1 MGRDWVGFARLSKNK
16 KHPPPRDFAIRHKNQ
31 QGREPQ
37 TKKRTKWCVLILV
50 PVVGMPRQ
58 VQSPRFPMVVGQLIW
73 SACIT
78 YRIAWHFNKSYSVC
92 TRFLSGVLIRIPMPI
107 LLCLLYF
114 IFFPFIYVIINAS
127 KKGDKMFKKAINKV
141 ETMNQLEQM
150 QKELSKLGPVPNGK
164 EIYDYAVK
172 FFNIIVKFQD
182 NFALNVDMFPK
193 TVKSADTL
201 RLHITNA
208 GRNEYG
214 WVRAKRG
221 EPVTLHNLYLGNVYG
236 IWTGTAASFKESSD
250 KDTQQ
255 IIQNQI
261 KSFINSHR
269 EPMINLISEVLQKN
283 NKPDNILVKT
293 AMKIKSNT
301 K

>member
-1 MGRDWVGFARLSKNK
+1 
-16 KHPPPRDFAIRHKNQ
+16 
-31 QGREPQ
+31 
-37 TKKRTKWCVLILV
+37 
-50 PVVGMPRQ
+50 
-58 VQSPRFPMVVGQLIW
+58 
-73 SACIT
+73 
-78 YRIAWHFNKSYSVC
+78 
-92 TRFLSGVLIRIPMPI
+92 
-107 LLCLLYF
+107 
-114 IFFPFIYVIINAS
+114 
-127 KKGDKMFKKAINKV
+127 MFKKAINKV

-150 QKELSKLGPVPNGK
+150 QKELSKLGPVPSGK

-172 FFNIIVKFQD
+172 FFNVIVKFQD
-182 NFALNVDMFPK
+182 NFALNIDMFPK
-193 TVKSADTL
+193 TVKSAETL
-201 RLHITNA
+201 RMHIINA
-208 GRNEYG
+208 GRDEYG

-221 EPVTLHNLYLGNVYG
+221 EPVTLHNLYLGYVYG

-293 AMKIKSNT
+293 AMKMKSNS

>member
-1 MGRDWVGFARLSKNK
+1 
-16 KHPPPRDFAIRHKNQ
+16 
-31 QGREPQ
+31 
-37 TKKRTKWCVLILV
+37 
-50 PVVGMPRQ
+50 
-58 VQSPRFPMVVGQLIW
+58 
-73 SACIT
+73 
-78 YRIAWHFNKSYSVC
+78 
-92 TRFLSGVLIRIPMPI
+92 
-107 LLCLLYF
+107 
-114 IFFPFIYVIINAS
+114 
-127 KKGDKMFKKAINKV
+127 MFKKAINKV

-164 EIYDYAVK
+164 EVYDYAVK

-182 NFALNVDMFPK
+182 NFALNIDMFPK
-193 TVKSADTL
+193 TVKSAETL

-221 EPVTLHNLYLGNVYG
+221 EPVTLHNLYLGNVFG
-236 IWTGTAASFKESSD
+236 IWTNTAAFFKESSE
-250 KDTQQ
+250 KDVQQ

-261 KSFINSHR
+261 KSFVNSHR

-283 NKPDNILVKT
+283 NKPDNFLVKT
-293 AMKIKSNT
+293 AIKIKSNT

>member
-1 MGRDWVGFARLSKNK
+1 
-16 KHPPPRDFAIRHKNQ
+16 
-31 QGREPQ
+31 
-37 TKKRTKWCVLILV
+37 
-50 PVVGMPRQ
+50 
-58 VQSPRFPMVVGQLIW
+58 
-73 SACIT
+73 
-78 YRIAWHFNKSYSVC
+78 
-92 TRFLSGVLIRIPMPI
+92 
-107 LLCLLYF
+107 
-114 IFFPFIYVIINAS
+114 
-127 KKGDKMFKKAINKV
+127 MFKKAINKV

-172 FFNIIVKFQD
+172 FFNIIAKFQD
-182 NFALNVDMFPK
+182 NFALNIDMFPK
-193 TVKSADTL
+193 TVKSAETL
-201 RLHITNA
+201 RMHIINA
-208 GRNEYG
+208 GRDEYG

-283 NKPDNILVKT
+283 NKPDNILVKA
-293 AMKIKSNT
+293 AMKIKSNS